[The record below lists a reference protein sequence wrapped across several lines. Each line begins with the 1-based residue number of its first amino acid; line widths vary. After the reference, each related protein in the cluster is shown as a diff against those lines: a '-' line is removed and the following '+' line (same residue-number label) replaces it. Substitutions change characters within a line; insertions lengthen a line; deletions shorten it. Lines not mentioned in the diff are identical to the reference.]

1 MLEVL
6 RFRLLFVIIFLFTF
20 IFVFEFFHVF
30 LHIGRCSKE
39 INALLEMVI
48 SFVCLSKHRAIDVFR
63 FIIIKPSCEDMAS
76 FEAQILVHLVHH
88 ALVAQRSVCVEAEAV
103 YVFVLHLLFL
113 HLVALFELL
122 VYYFFLKLDG
132 LFYLFLGNGV
142 LFGEVLMGD

>member
-48 SFVCLSKHRAIDVFR
+48 SFVCLSKHRAVDVFR
-63 FIIIKPSCEDMAS
+63 FIIIQSSCKDVAS